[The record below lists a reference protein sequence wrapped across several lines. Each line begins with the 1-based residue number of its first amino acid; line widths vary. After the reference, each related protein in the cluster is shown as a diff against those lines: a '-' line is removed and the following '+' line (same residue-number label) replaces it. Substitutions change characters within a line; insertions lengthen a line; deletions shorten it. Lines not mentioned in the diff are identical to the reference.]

1 MLNTD
6 QLLIQIKNLLH
17 ENPDLTEI
25 AETSL
30 SGIIENLKT
39 RENSLELKAIAE
51 LEGRNFF
58 VDSYQRGYKWKPQQ
72 VEALLNDIDEFEPK
86 DENEFYCLQPVVVKR
101 KPIQHEGKESV
112 FWELIDGQQRMTT
125 IFIILSHLLNKP
137 YFTLRYE
144 TRQESS
150 QFLNDLVQ
158 LNYTEQAPKFSHIDN
173 HYFYQA
179 YKTVHDWF
187 ATKSQEKKDIWRD
200 KLLHKTKVIW
210 YMVRSDHNKDSQQHS
225 IEIFTRLN
233 QGKIALTDAEL
244 IKALFLQ
251 SVMKAYH
258 HPEIAKQKQFEM
270 ASQWDLIEQTLQ
282 DDEFWAFLSPHKGTN
297 KHTRIELIFDLLA
310 DESKDKQQLNHKT
323 FLYFANQ
330 LKNASS
336 YQIEEQWTKVLQG
349 FHRLTEWFKEDQLYH
364 LIGFII
370 GQKIKTIN
378 ILWQESKD
386 AKRDQFVQIL
396 KSHIQR
402 DYLERLFKVDKD
414 STRLGFSKVDY
425 LSPSQRPKII
435 GLLMLF
441 NIYINE
447 KHKTR
452 FSFRAY
458 NNCQWDIE
466 HIHAQQ
472 SLDLP
477 SDAQREIWLNEQKA
491 ILDAVPESYKGLLD
505 TKLTAYQQAL
515 AVEPSDTESLKKEY
529 LEELSKIVG
538 DVKEAIQT
546 LDNLCL
552 LPASV
557 NRSIGNQI
565 FLTKRQRIVDFE
577 NKGKF
582 EKEHQGK
589 FIPLATQQ
597 VFSKYFSDDVSQMYK
612 WDEIDRSNYKAQWL
626 ECFKGYGLDF
636 GGKA

>member
-1 MLNTD
+1 
-6 QLLIQIKNLLH
+6 
-17 ENPDLTEI
+17 
-25 AETSL
+25 
-30 SGIIENLKT
+30 
-39 RENSLELKAIAE
+39 
-51 LEGRNFF
+51 
-58 VDSYQRGYKWKPQQ
+58 
-72 VEALLNDIDEFEPK
+72 
-86 DENEFYCLQPVVVKR
+86 
-101 KPIQHEGKESV
+101 
-112 FWELIDGQQRMTT
+112 
-125 IFIILSHLLNKP
+125 
-137 YFTLRYE
+137 
-144 TRQESS
+144 
-150 QFLNDLVQ
+150 
-158 LNYTEQAPKFSHIDN
+158 
-173 HYFYQA
+173 
-179 YKTVHDWF
+179 
-187 ATKSQEKKDIWRD
+187 
-200 KLLHKTKVIW
+200 
-210 YMVRSDHNKDSQQHS
+210 MVRSDHNKDSQQHS

-310 DESKDKQQLNHKT
+310 EESKEKQQLNNKT

-336 YQIEEQWTKVLQG
+336 CQIEEQWTKVLQG
-349 FHRLTEWFKEDQLYH
+349 FHRLAEWFKEDQLYH

-378 ILWQESKD
+378 VLWQESKE

-402 DYLERLFKVDKD
+402 DYLERLFKVNKD
-414 STRLGFSKVDY
+414 STRLDFTKVDY
-425 LSPSQRPKII
+425 LSSSQRPRII

-491 ILDAVPESYKGLLD
+491 IIAAVPESYKGLLD
-505 TKLTAYQQAL
+505 TKLIAYQQAL
-515 AVEPSDTESLKKEY
+515 AVELADTESLKKEY
-529 LEELSKIVG
+529 LDELSKIVG